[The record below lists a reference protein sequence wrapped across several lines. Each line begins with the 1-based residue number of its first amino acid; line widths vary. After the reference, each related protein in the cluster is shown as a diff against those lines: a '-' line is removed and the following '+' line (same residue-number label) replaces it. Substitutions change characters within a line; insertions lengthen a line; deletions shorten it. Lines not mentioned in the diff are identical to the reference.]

1 MKTRNILL
9 SGALCLLFCG
19 PALIGLAS
27 WGGVALPS
35 WLTAAD
41 AAYLSGGI
49 TEADP
54 AAHFS
59 VEGFASGEFQEAA
72 EYAVGNCVP
81 LKATALLANA
91 AVQRSAIEASNVLF
105 GWECYPAFYGSAI
118 VEMPSEG
125 RLLETAEKATDNVRD
140 TISRVRDS
148 LDAFGRRHPD
158 QRIFV
163 YLGPDSMN
171 VEGSPTANLVSNALT
186 YEGTENLF
194 EEHDGAFEW
203 IGGNVTF
210 DEFTRGWNKVD
221 HHWNILGAFQ
231 AYERMV
237 VALGFGDD
245 TLAPKDLVTYD
256 DPPFRGTFAR
266 RGLETAY
273 EDHILDYEF
282 ADFPK
287 FSVTIDGAEGS
298 MDSLVHHKN
307 YERGTWGPNAFTS
320 RYAEYFHTDY
330 GLITLVNEEADT
342 DRNLLIVADSY
353 SNCMERL
360 LAAHYRTT
368 YVLDP
373 RHDRETLDEFL
384 ADHEGVSDI
393 IFIMRS
399 PNLLAQATEQA
410 LAPASAQG

>member
-1 MKTRNILL
+1 MKARNILL
-9 SGALCLLFCG
+9 SGVLCLLFCG
-19 PALIGLAS
+19 PALVGLAS

-35 WLTAAD
+35 WLTADD

-59 VEGFASGEFQEAA
+59 VEGFASGEFQKAA
-72 EYAVGNCVP
+72 EDAVGNCVP
-81 LKATALLANA
+81 LKATALLTNA
-91 AVQRSAIEASNVLF
+91 AVQRGAIQASNALF
-105 GWECYPAFYGSAI
+105 GWECYPAFFGSAI

-125 RLLETAEKATDNVRD
+125 RLLETAEKATDSVRD
-140 TISRVRDS
+140 TIGRVRDS
-148 LDAFGRRHPD
+148 LDAFGKRHPD
-158 QRIFV
+158 QRVFV

-171 VEGSPTANLVSNALT
+171 VEGSPTAKLISDPLT
-186 YEGTENLF
+186 YESVEDLF
-194 EEHDGAFEW
+194 EERDGSFQW
-203 IGGNVTF
+203 IGGSVTF
-210 DEFTRGWNKVD
+210 DEFSQGWNVSD
-221 HHWNILGAFQ
+221 HHWNIQGAFQ
-231 AYERMV
+231 AYGRMV
-237 VALGFGDD
+237 AALGFGDD
-245 TLAPKDLVTYD
+245 VLVPESLVTYD

-273 EDHILDYEF
+273 EDHISDYEF
-282 ADFPK
+282 TDFPK
-287 FSVTIDGAEGS
+287 LSVTIDGAEGS

-330 GLITLVNEEADT
+330 GLITLVNEETDT
-342 DRNLLIVADSY
+342 DRDLLIVADSY
-353 SNCMERL
+353 SNCMERF
-360 LAAHYRTT
+360 LAVHYRTT

-384 ADHEGVSDI
+384 ADHGDVSDI

-410 LAPASAQG
+410 LAPAPTQG